1 MAITGEKIYEFTYIK
16 FDDINFP
23 KSVLD
28 YISTKLIDVESKH
41 VTFLG
46 QRTKIFLISLVK

>member
-41 VTFLG
+41 VAFLE
-46 QRTKIFLISLVK
+46 QRTKIFLISLKK